1 MLGILVELAASWL
14 LVWLFDK
21 SNLGVLGFRPSG
33 KRLRFTV
40 ILFMIAAI
48 CSASAFF
55 MRMAIAHEQLM
66 LNPEADARLV
76 FNGLWVNFNSVMFEE
91 LLCRGVL
98 LYILIKKLGQRR
110 GILISATAF
119 GMLHWFNLGVFGNI
133 PQMLIL
139 FAYTFSMGLVLA
151 YAYARSASLY
161 LPFAIH
167 YGWNLT
173 QNFIFPGGPFGNQ
186 LFIPVPGQQPVTI
199 GGFESI
205 LIFIVPPLAAVLLNY
220 LVVRKYPKTEFIAQN
235 RDFV

>member
-1 MLGILVELAASWL
+1 MVGILIELAASWL
-14 LVWLFDK
+14 LAWLFDK
-21 SNLGVLGFRPSG
+21 SNLGVLGFRPTAN
-33 KRLRFTV
+33 RLRYTV
-40 ILFMIAAI
+40 ILFIIAAA
-48 CSASAFF
+48 CAATAFF

-66 LNPEADARLV
+66 LNPKAGAGLV
-76 FNGLWVNFNSVMFEE
+76 FNGLWVNLKSVLFEE

-98 LYILIKKLGQRR
+98 LYILIKKLGQRW

-186 LFIPVPGQQPVTI
+186 LFIPEPGQPAVTVSVI
-199 GGFESI
+199 ESL
-205 LIFIVPPLAAVLLNY
+205 LIFVLPPLAAVVLNY
-220 LVVRKYPKTEFIAQN
+220 LAVRRYPKDALFSVS
-235 RDFV
+235 RH